1 MTICSRCKK
10 EITDSFAGMCIDCVA
25 NHRHIEWINNDIVEI
40 GGNLYTWVRVQNTD
54 RWIVLDTSVFYK
66 LMKESD
72 CSFILELREDKD
84 YEIYISDSDV
94 KFGDKIKEIY
104 GKSIKFAPSAYD
116 FRLPFNMLH
125 K

>member
-1 MTICSRCKK
+1 MIKCARCGKSS
-10 EITDSFAGMCIDCVA
+10 ESSFFGNCIDCIA
-25 NHRHIEWINNDIVEI
+25 NHRKVEWINNDIVEI

-72 CSFILELREDKD
+72 CSFSLVLNEED
-84 YEIYISDSDV
+84 YEIYVKDTDI

-104 GKSIKFAPSAYD
+104 GKHIKFAPNGWD
-116 FRLPFNMLH
+116 FRLPYHMLH
-125 K
+125 